1 MAPRRLWETRHVAT
15 TTDTSVADRGG
26 RARALRLILAT
37 WSWVFLVI
45 ILVFFEAWARIET
58 GNTFLFRAH
67 NLQAISIA
75 ASQTLLLAIG
85 LTLVIVAS
93 HIDLS
98 IGFVTGLA
106 AVTMAVVIRAID
118 PAVPPA
124 LSLVLGITIGLAV
137 SLVPGFVNGWMVA
150 RLNVPSFIGTLGMYG
165 IARGM
170 ALLVAGGATVSI
182 RNPAATWFGN
192 QALWGVPI
200 VVVMT
205 ILVTAA
211 FHYLLTYTRFG
222 LHTYTIGGNVEAARR
237 AGVDVE
243 RHLIVLFLLSAF
255 TAGLGGIVYTA
266 RFSAGAAQAGE
277 PLLLY
282 AVAAVFIGGASLT
295 GGQGTI
301 KGTVIGALIIA
312 VIQFGL
318 VFINVAP
325 YWQFIAVGAVIIV
338 AVLIDQLRD
347 RMHVGSPA

>member
-1 MAPRRLWETRHVAT
+1 
-15 TTDTSVADRGG
+15 
-26 RARALRLILAT
+26 
-37 WSWVFLVI
+37 VFLVLI
-45 ILVFFEAWARIET
+45 IVFFEAFARIET
-58 GNTFLFRAH
+58 GNTLLFRTH

-75 ASQTLLLAIG
+75 ACQTLLLALG
-85 LTLVIVAS
+85 LTLIIVAS

-106 AVTMAVVIRAID
+106 AVVMAVVIRAID
-118 PAVPPA
+118 PSIPPT
-124 LSLVLGITIGLAV
+124 LSLLIGITVGLGA
-137 SLVPGFVNGWMVA
+137 SLVPGLINGWLVA
-150 RLNVPSFIGTLGMYG
+150 HLNVPSSFIGTLGMYG

-170 ALLVAGGATVSI
+170 ALLIAGGATVSI
-182 RNPAATWFGN
+182 RNPAATAFGN
-192 QALWGVPI
+192 QHLYGVPW

-205 ILVTAA
+205 IAVTLF

-237 AGVDVE
+237 AGVNVE

-301 KGTVIGALIIA
+301 RGTVVGALIIA

-325 YWQFIAVGAVIIV
+325 YWQFVAVGAVIIL

-347 RMHVGSPA
+347 RLHVGAAT